1 VTEPILR
8 PYRATDLDA
17 LVAVNDG
24 ASPAVPITPRDG
36 LAALVAMSTVAVVV
50 ESGGEPAGFVLG
62 MPPDLAYESENYLY
76 FSARARE
83 LGRSFVYVDR
93 IVLMPALQSRG
104 LGPRLY
110 DAVFDEAR
118 RVGAAEVFDEARR
131 VGAAEVLCEVNVEP
145 PNPGSLAF
153 HTRLGFVEVGRQE
166 THGGENVVALLAAP
180 VG

>member
-1 VTEPILR
+1 MTEPILR

-36 LAALVAMSTVAVVV
+36 LAALVAMSSVAVVV

-118 RVGAAEVFDEARR
+118 RVGAAEV
-131 VGAAEVLCEVNVEP
+131 LCEVNVEP

>member
-1 VTEPILR
+1 MTEPILR

-76 FSARARE
+76 FSVRARE
-83 LGRSFVYVDR
+83 LGRSFIYVDR
-93 IVLMPALQSRG
+93 IVLLPALQSRG

-110 DAVFDEAR
+110 DAVFE
-118 RVGAAEVFDEARR
+118 EARR

>member
-1 VTEPILR
+1 MTEPILR

-24 ASPAVPITPRDG
+24 AYPAVPITPRDG
-36 LAALVAMSTVAVVV
+36 LAALVAMSSVAVVV

-118 RVGAAEVFDEARR
+118 RVGAAEV
-131 VGAAEVLCEVNVEP
+131 LCEVNVEP

>member
-1 VTEPILR
+1 MTEPILR

-76 FSARARE
+76 FSVRARE

-93 IVLMPALQSRG
+93 IVLLPALQSRG

-110 DAVFDEAR
+110 DAVFE
-118 RVGAAEVFDEARR
+118 EARR

>member
-1 VTEPILR
+1 MTEPILR

-118 RVGAAEVFDEARR
+118 RVGAAEV
-131 VGAAEVLCEVNVEP
+131 LCEVNVEP

>member
-76 FSARARE
+76 FSVRARE
-83 LGRSFVYVDR
+83 LGRSFIYVDR
-93 IVLMPALQSRG
+93 IVLLPALQSRG
-104 LGPRLY
+104 LGPRLS
-110 DAVFDEAR
+110 DAVFE
-118 RVGAAEVFDEARR
+118 EARR

>member
-36 LAALVAMSTVAVVV
+36 AHGHQGGEPVAVVV

-76 FSARARE
+76 FSVRARE
-83 LGRSFVYVDR
+83 LGRSFIYVDR
-93 IVLMPALQSRG
+93 IVLLPALQSRG

-110 DAVFDEAR
+110 DAVFE
-118 RVGAAEVFDEARR
+118 EARR